1 MNVRYAI
8 VGIFKA
14 ESLFDL
20 QLKLNETLTYI

>member
-20 QLKLNETLTYI
+20 RLKLNEILTYI